1 MFSFLN
7 EATAPMTLFMV
18 AKTLTGTGT
27 LYMGY
32 QKKGI
37 GHFLVQ
43 ASTSPHLCI

>member
-18 AKTLTGTGT
+18 AKTLTGT